1 MEHLVHQVDDIC
13 SLIIKLPPS
22 IHEVGQQFPT
32 PYLVLIDWGHDEGI
46 TQLVTQMMQNAY
58 LQRDGTI

>member
-1 MEHLVHQVDDIC
+1 MEHLVRQVDDIC

-22 IHEVGQQFPT
+22 IQEEGQQFPT
-32 PYLVLIDWGHDEGI
+32 PYLVLIDWGLMKGI
-46 TQLVTQMMQNAY
+46 TQLVTQMMQNVY